1 MHNSVIDVVSKIL
14 QDQSKTPQQK
24 QGAAFA
30 PANVALC
37 KYWGK
42 RDHDLNLPVTSS
54 LSVSL
59 GNYGSK
65 TVIRP
70 WEGNS
75 DSICLNGKELT
86 DVTSKLTSKVTNNT
100 LFPAFNLNN
109 VTNNFVSRLTAYLDL
124 FRHALATKNGVSETY
139 FRIETESNI
148 PIGSGLAS
156 SASGFAAMVLA
167 LVDLYQWQLD
177 HSALS
182 ILARLGSGSAC
193 RSLWQGFVEWE
204 MGEDRLG
211 LDSHGKLLDN
221 TWEDFCVGL
230 LILNPEQKSFSS
242 REAMKITQNTSE
254 FYSMWPKRV
263 AKDMKS
269 LKSAILN
276 RDFELLGETAESNA
290 LSMHALMM
298 TAIPPILYTEP
309 ATMQA
314 WNKVFQLRK
323 KGIKLYFTQDAGPN
337 LKLLFLAED
346 AERVCNEFENLLT
359 ITPMDK

>member
-1 MHNSVIDVVSKIL
+1 MLSAAEVVAKIL
-14 QDQSKTPQQK
+14 EEQPKTPK
-24 QGAAFA
+24 HSQGVAFA

-42 RDHDLNLPVTSS
+42 RHHDLNLPVTNS

-59 GNYGSK
+59 GNYGTH

-70 WEGNS
+70 WEGHS

-86 DVTSKLTSKVTNNT
+86 
-100 LFPAFNLNN
+100 N
-109 VTNNFVSRLTAYLDL
+109 VTNTNVANTNVTKTFVTRLTSFLDL
-124 FRHALATKNGVSETY
+124 FRHALHTKTY
-139 FRIETESNI
+139 FRVETESNI

-156 SASGFAAMVLA
+156 SASGFAAVVLA
-167 LVDLYQWQLD
+167 LVELYQWQLER
-177 HSALS
+177 SSLS

-204 MGEDRLG
+204 MGENILG

-230 LILNPEQKSFSS
+230 FIINPNQKSFSS

-254 FYSMWPKRV
+254 FYEMWPKRV
-263 AKDMKS
+263 AHDLDIIKC
-269 LKSAILN
+269 AISN
-276 RDFELLGETAESNA
+276 RDFTLLGETAESNA

-298 TAIPPILYTEP
+298 TARPSIIYTEP

-314 WNKVFQLRK
+314 WNRVFQLRQE
-323 KGIKLYFTQDAGPN
+323 GVKLYFTQDAGPN

-346 AERVCNEFENLLT
+346 AARISNEFENLLT
-359 ITPMDK
+359 ITPMAKL